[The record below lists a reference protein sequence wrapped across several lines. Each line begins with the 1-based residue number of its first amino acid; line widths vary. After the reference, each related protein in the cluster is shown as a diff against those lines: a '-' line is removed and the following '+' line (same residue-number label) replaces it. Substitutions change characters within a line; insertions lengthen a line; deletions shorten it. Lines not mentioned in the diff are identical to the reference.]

1 MQDELLVAGAQEF
14 ALYNAQR
21 SLRPGR
27 NAARAIHAPARRIA
41 RTLVCLG
48 RQVGQ
53 RRGVGVKRVWGD
65 SRGCY
70 VVRSLVCLGRQVG
83 PGAWRGPRGG

>member
-48 RQVGQ
+48 RQVG
-53 RRGVGVKRVWGD
+53 
-65 SRGCY
+65 
-70 VVRSLVCLGRQVG
+70 
-83 PGAWRGPRGG
+83 PGA